1 MKTFLLTSALILVLV
16 QPFESA
22 PAYADRK
29 YMEGYGYGEE
39 NQRTY
44 NGYEGGYDND
54 DDEYRGNEYESSSKS
69 YGKAPKLADVIEVN
83 VIIKSLDQGYDR
95 KNSYSTDKDGY
106 SRSIG
111 YAPSQRSTYGDDN
124 TYGSRSYDDDS
135 DSYKMSR
142 SSYGGAKDSYNHE
155 NDSEYEDEYEE
166 EEEDNDKDVY
176 LSSKYRFPKYG
187 VSKHGGPKYGVSK
200 YGAPKYAYHK
210 SRNGYNDRR
219 SYKMKNRRNGYGK
232 MPSPSIYSRN
242 KYY

>member
-95 KNSYSTDKDGY
+95 KNSYSTDNDGY

-142 SSYGGAKDSYNHE
+142 SSYGGAKDSYNYE
-155 NDSEYEDEYEE
+155 NYNEDEDEYEE
-166 EEEDNDKDVY
+166 DDKDVY
-176 LSSKYRFPKYG
+176 SSSKY
-187 VSKHGGPKYGVSK
+187 GGSK
-200 YGAPKYAYHK
+200 YGKYGK
-210 SRNGYNDRR
+210 SRYNDRR
-219 SYKMKNRRNGYGK
+219 AYKMKKARNAYGK
-232 MPSPSIYSRN
+232 KSSYPKN

>member
-22 PAYADRK
+22 PAYAGTSDRK
-29 YMEGYGYGEE
+29 YTGRYGYGEE

-44 NGYEGGYDND
+44 NGYEVGYDND
-54 DDEYRGNEYESSSKS
+54 DDEYGDNEYESSSKS

-142 SSYGGAKDSYNHE
+142 SSYGGAKDSYNYE
-155 NDSEYEDEYEE
+155 NYNEDEDEYEE
-166 EEEDNDKDVY
+166 DDKDVY
-176 LSSKYRFPKYG
+176 SSSKY
-187 VSKHGGPKYGVSK
+187 GGSK
-200 YGAPKYAYHK
+200 YGKYSK
-210 SRNGYNDRR
+210 SRYNDRR
-219 SYKMKNRRNGYGK
+219 AYKMKKARNAYGK
-232 MPSPSIYSRN
+232 KSSYPKN